1 MAVDEARVWTFGAAG
16 LAAAAGLASFFA
28 SFTGPD
34 GPAAD
39 VSAKGTPS
47 HRLDMQRVMKGCVV
61 SCEGAGPTFRL
72 RKLALFNAG
81 LEGLVEHGVKLC
93 LGSELDLVVGLDV
106 FLDRLAT
113 IEG

>member
-1 MAVDEARVWTFGAAG
+1 M
-16 LAAAAGLASFFA
+16 
-28 SFTGPD
+28 
-34 GPAAD
+34 
-39 VSAKGTPS
+39 SAKGAPS
-47 HRLDMQRVMKGCVV
+47 HRLDMQRVVK
-61 SCEGAGPTFRL
+61 SASFHAEARGPTFRL

-93 LGSELDLVVGLDV
+93 LGRELNLVVGLDV